1 MNANIL
7 SPSHLPKGSAVNVLA
22 SIVGLTGTTIIE
34 IKISKKQTLVLRYVM
49 FLPLVNETCE
59 DFCVDCVEFCALFLQ
74 TSFVVFQLISS
85 RRPRLGNKTLP
96 GNDESELFSEY
107 LPEVF
112 AVVVCGFQTAKCI
125 EN

>member
-1 MNANIL
+1 VNANIL

-74 TSFVVFQLISS
+74 TSFVVPVNL
-85 RRPRLGNKTLP
+85 LTKTKTWQQ
-96 GNDESELFSEY
+96 NTSW
-107 LPEVF
+107 
-112 AVVVCGFQTAKCI
+112 KR
-125 EN
+125 

>member
-107 LPEVF
+107 LP
-112 AVVVCGFQTAKCI
+112 
-125 EN
+125 